1 MHRLSL
7 LLWGLLIAACA
18 APVAEVQ
25 GSYRKAGAPIYSIA
39 VLDAARLEGRWV
51 QVAGFDPGGTGECRP
66 GGVDIRRT
74 AAGLQAAL
82 RLCLSGAEI
91 KASGAL
97 NAVGPG
103 RFALAGASIPGLG
116 EPWWV
121 LWADTDYRTLIIG
134 TPSGHFGFIL
144 NRDRV
149 LPQDR
154 LVAAREILDF
164 NGYDLRQLQ
173 VYGRARR

>member
-1 MHRLSL
+1 M
-7 LLWGLLIAACA
+7 AACA
-18 APVAEVQ
+18 APVATVQ
-25 GSYRKAGAPIYSIA
+25 GNYRRLGAPIYSSA
-39 VLDAARLEGRWV
+39 VLDAARLEGRWF
-51 QVAGFDPGGTGECRP
+51 QVAGFDPDGAGECLP
-66 GGVDIRRT
+66 GGVDIRRS

-97 NAVGPG
+97 QPVGPG
-103 RFALAGASIPGLG
+103 RFALADAPVPGVG

-164 NGYDLRQLQ
+164 NGYDLRQLH
-173 VYGRARR
+173 VYGPVRR

>member
-1 MHRLSL
+1 MHRLRWLCCL
-7 LLWGLLIAACA
+7 LVAACV
-18 APVAEVQ
+18 APVAELP
-25 GSYRKAGAPIYSIA
+25 GSYRLAGSPIYSSA
-39 VLDAARLEGRWV
+39 VLDVARIEGRWV
-51 QVAGFDPGGTGECRP
+51 QVAGFGPEASDCRP
-66 GGVDIRRT
+66 GGVDIRKA

-82 RLCLSGAEI
+82 RLCLSGVETR
-91 KASGAL
+91 ASGAL
-97 NAVGPG
+97 QGVGPG
-103 RFALAGASIPGLG
+103 RFALGGAAVPGLG

-134 TPSGHFGFIL
+134 TPSGRFGFIL

-173 VYGRARR
+173 VFGG